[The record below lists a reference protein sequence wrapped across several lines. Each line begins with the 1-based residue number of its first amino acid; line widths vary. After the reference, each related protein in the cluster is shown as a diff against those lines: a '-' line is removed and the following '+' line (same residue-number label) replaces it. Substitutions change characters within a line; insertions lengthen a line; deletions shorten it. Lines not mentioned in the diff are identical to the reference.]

1 VESDPW
7 NGYPCIREIIADKP
21 IEILMFLYFFVKPK
35 GLFGLGKE
43 PYDPKNAF
51 LLGSKTRSQI
61 TPPG

>member
-1 VESDPW
+1 MK
-7 NGYPCIREIIADKP
+7 GTIADKP
-21 IEILMFLYFFVKPK
+21 IEILMFLCFPVKPK

-51 LLGSKTRSQI
+51 LLESKTRSQI